1 MEENN
6 KINDEIKNVELTE
19 NELKFLELI
28 KYNDYNSIKEILNI
42 HSSIIKI
49 WEYRTKEKDDSTI
62 LHFSILHNNT
72 KIITRIINYTKNFLS
87 KEELKIFINK
97 KNKLGIVPIHLASYK
112 GNIKIIDLLISNGSD
127 IYVLSEKLLNV
138 IHYSCQ
144 GNKPNS
150 LLYYDLRYNFD
161 YNILDKRNSTPL
173 HWACFSSAYE
183 CVNFLMEKNVNL
195 NSQDIEGNTPLHL
208 AVSSGVSKIVRLL
221 LQKGALV
228 DIKNKSGFT
237 PLQLAFKEKR
247 IEIYNILKSNKKWV
261 ICNIK
266 APAKRIQ
273 KSKKYVIIIII
284 YKIITSYVNIGLIYS
299 FIFVFYD
306 KKNLNISIF
315 FIHLIINIILVI
327 LFFFLICFN
336 PGFVEKYEE
345 IHDLDNLLIKK
356 ENSFLDFC
364 FKCSIFKSDTIK
376 HCVICNKCCKGFD
389 HHCLWLDN
397 CIGKNNYIFFIL
409 ILYILFV
416 DILTSIIIS
425 IVGLSIFYTSNL
437 NLVNIYK
444 INSFDSFYD
453 FIKYCLNKINFI
465 PNYNY
470 TNIVLI
476 IFLCINALII
486 FPLMFLLVMHTNNC
500 KRKKNISNFEL
511 SQTDLQ
517 SVDNSALF
525 DTNNDDDE
533 TSLT

>member
-1 MEENN
+1 
-6 KINDEIKNVELTE
+6 
-19 NELKFLELI
+19 
-28 KYNDYNSIKEILNI
+28 
-42 HSSIIKI
+42 
-49 WEYRTKEKDDSTI
+49 
-62 LHFSILHNNT
+62 
-72 KIITRIINYTKNFLS
+72 
-87 KEELKIFINK
+87 
-97 KNKLGIVPIHLASYK
+97 
-112 GNIKIIDLLISNGSD
+112 
-127 IYVLSEKLLNV
+127 
-138 IHYSCQ
+138 
-144 GNKPNS
+144 
-150 LLYYDLRYNFD
+150 
-161 YNILDKRNSTPL
+161 
-173 HWACFSSAYE
+173 
-183 CVNFLMEKNVNL
+183 MEKNVNL

-266 APAKRIQ
+266 APAKKIQ

-306 KKNLNISIF
+306 KKNFNISIF

-345 IHDLDNLLIKK
+345 IHDLDNLLLKK

-465 PNYNY
+465 PNYKH

-486 FPLMFLLVMHTNNC
+486 IPLMFLLVMHTNNC
-500 KRKKNISNFEL
+500 RRKKNISNFEL
-511 SQTDLQ
+511 SQTDLK